1 MKKIIVLRW
10 LVLIPA
16 IYASWYV
23 VLITGFF
30 TYRFIERDLCPENDL
45 GSVTCHNQTI
55 INILEI
61 TMHIFV
67 ALSAVSVLSAAI
79 LIAPFYKKQISYVVF
94 SLGSIIAI
102 YMGSQLQTWSLIM
115 TAIVAGILLLI
126 AHSKFLFK

>member
-1 MKKIIVLRW
+1 
-10 LVLIPA
+10 
-16 IYASWYV
+16 
-23 VLITGFF
+23 
-30 TYRFIERDLCPENDL
+30 
-45 GSVTCHNQTI
+45 
-55 INILEI
+55 
-61 TMHIFV
+61 MHIFV